1 MTRKEAER
9 LNHLE
14 AVLLRN
20 GFSTDEFNTL
30 RRISA
35 TLHRWSEHE
44 CNGAIQRDEE
54 TNVPYW
60 YSTMTGKRL
69 YRAPDRETG
78 ALRRLFKI
86 MDSHPDHAAYYQ
98 GDPRGCSLYIVPRSM
113 LSKHAAGNVTSAQM
127 DLESCYSNGIAVY

>member
-20 GFSTDEFNTL
+20 GFSTDEFNTM

-60 YSTMTGKRL
+60 YSTMSGKRL
-69 YRAPDRETG
+69 YKAPDRETG
-78 ALRRLFKI
+78 ALKRLAAI
-86 MDSHPDHAAYYQ
+86 MAGHPDLLAYNQ
-98 GDPRGCSLYIVPRSM
+98 TDPRGCALYLVPKSE
-113 LSKHAAGNVTSAQM
+113 
-127 DLESCYSNGIAVY
+127 LERTGHPVDAIYSNGIVVY